1 MDLAQ
6 YGTEKLI
13 LFLLIFVRTAG
24 IFTLTPIFGAHQ
36 VPAHVRLAVALALT
50 IVFLPMAAP
59 VESLPVEVLPL
70 AIMVVRE
77 ALVGLS
83 IGFVISMVFSAIEM
97 AGHIVDLNAGF
108 AFASLVDPTS
118 GVNTALAGRLHNM
131 LAGLLFFV
139 TNSHHLM
146 IKGLADSFTVAPV
159 GTLSVNPNVAGGMTE
174 LFTALFLVAIRIAV
188 PVMAAVFLADLA
200 LAIAARV
207 VPQMNVLIVGF
218 PLKLGVGMIA
228 MIFAMPIVA
237 ATSQG
242 LFGDMYRQMG
252 SLVRLMAVH

>member
-36 VPAHVRLAVALALT
+36 VPARVRLAVALALT
-50 IVFLPMAAP
+50 IVFVPMVAP
-59 VESLPVEVLPL
+59 VEGLTVEMLPL
-70 AIMVVRE
+70 ALMVARE

-83 IGFVISMVFSAIEM
+83 IGFVISLVFSAIEM
-97 AGHIVDLNAGF
+97 AGHMVDVNAGF
-108 AFASLVDPTS
+108 SFAALVDPVNGT
-118 GVNTALAGRLHNM
+118 NTALAGRLYNM

-146 IKGLADSFTVAPV
+146 IKGLADSFTIAPV
-159 GTLSVNPNVAGGMTE
+159 GALSVNPNVAGGMTE

-188 PVMAAVFLADLA
+188 PVLAAVFLADLA

>member
-6 YGTEKLI
+6 LGTEKLI
-13 LFLLIFVRTAG
+13 LFLLILVRTAG
-24 IFTLTPIFGAHQ
+24 IFTLTPIFGARQ

-50 IVFLPMAAP
+50 MVFLPMAAP
-59 VESLPVEVLPL
+59 AESLPVEVLPL
-70 AIMVVRE
+70 AMMVAKE

-83 IGFVISMVFSAIEM
+83 IGFVISMVFAAIEM
-97 AGHIVDLNAGF
+97 AGHIVDVNAGF
-108 AFASLVDPTS
+108 AFATLVDPIN
-118 GVNTALAGRLHNM
+118 GVNTALAGRLHNI
-131 LAGLLFFV
+131 LAGLLFFA

-146 IKGLADSFTVAPV
+146 IKGLADSFAIAPV
-159 GTLSVNPNVAGGMTE
+159 GTLSVGPEVAGGMMQ
-174 LFTALFLVAIRIAV
+174 LFGALFLVAIRIAV
-188 PVMAAVFLADLA
+188 PVLAAVFLADLA

-218 PLKLGVGMIA
+218 PLKLGVGMIG
-228 MIFAMPIVA
+228 MIFALPIVG

-252 SLVRLMAVH
+252 SLVRLMAVY